1 VEPHLAFYGYADTAD
16 VATWWQE
23 HGDDLCFRNL
33 RHFMR
38 DSSVNNRLRDTL
50 KTEPL
55 NFWYFN
61 NGITIICDEI
71 IKQPIGGAKT
81 DVGVFVCKGISVVNG
96 AQTVGT
102 IGTVP
107 GQNGSQSTVGS
118 SWIQVRL
125 LSMAGTPPELAEQI
139 TRSTNF
145 QNAVTNRDFA
155 AMDPLQ
161 LRLARELVVMRRTY
175 AFKSGEADP
184 QGEQGCSITE
194 ATIALAC
201 AHSVGLAVL
210 AKRELGALWA
220 DTKAPPYTTLFNDQ
234 LKADQLWQHVL
245 VLRAVDQSLH
255 ALGTAEAFP
264 RTELVAT
271 HLNRL
276 ILHLVF
282 LDPNVKKLLHPKT
295 DESALQDAAMT
306 SAADAFLRVAAY
318 VEQAHKGDYLASL
331 AKNNSKCEELVR
343 NVSKPDAPTD
353 PQAFD
358 AVMRA
363 IGQVPKKEVEQV
375 AKPKKQPR
383 KK

>member
-1 VEPHLAFYGYADTAD
+1 MTEPHLAYYGYADTID
-16 VATWWQE
+16 VAAWWKE

-38 DSSVNNRLRDTL
+38 SSSVNDRLRNTL
-50 KTEPL
+50 KTEPH

-71 IKQPIGGAKT
+71 IKQPVGGAKT
-81 DVGVFVCKGISVVNG
+81 DVGFFTCKGISVVNG

-102 IGTVP
+102 IGTVL
-107 GQNGSQSTVGS
+107 GENGSQVNMGV

-125 LSMAGTPPELAEQI
+125 LSMENAPPELAEQI

-145 QNAVTNRDFA
+145 QNSVTNRDFA

-175 AFKSGEADP
+175 AFKSGETDP

-201 AHSVGLAVL
+201 AQSVSLAVL

-220 DTKAPPYTTLFNDQ
+220 DTKAPPYTTLFNEH
-234 LKADQLWQHVL
+234 LKADRLWRHVV
-245 VLRAVDQSLH
+245 VLRSVDQVLH
-255 ALGTAEAFP
+255 ALGTVENLP
-264 RTELVAT
+264 RAELVAT

-282 LDPNVKKLLHPKT
+282 LNPDVKQLLGPNT
-295 DESALQDAAMT
+295 DETVLQSAAMT
-306 SAADAFLRVAAY
+306 SALDAFLRVAVY
-318 VEQAHKGDYLASL
+318 VEQNHKGDYLASL
-331 AKNNSKCEELVR
+331 AKNGGKCEELVR
-343 NVSKPDAPTD
+343 NVGKPNGPTGA
-353 PQAFD
+353 QAFK
-358 AVMRA
+358 AMMPALVR
-363 IGQVPKKEVEQV
+363 VPKAEVNKHTKGERS
-375 AKPKKQPR
+375 KR
-383 KK
+383 K